1 MLVVN
6 YSEHHKPESDA
17 HNYELSMAVAKKPPS
32 DFVPFPDEL
41 VRASTSSS
49 SYVAKHLS
57 AATALKLTAHG
68 ESLIAICLASFRHSG
83 SSLVLRGFLL
93 PY

>member
-1 MLVVN
+1 
-6 YSEHHKPESDA
+6 
-17 HNYELSMAVAKKPPS
+17 MAVAKKPPT

-68 ESLIAICLASFRHSG
+68 ESLIAIC
-83 SSLVLRGFLL
+83 
-93 PY
+93 